1 MNGSGPELAF
11 EAAAAAVV
19 CPDVPLH
26 VVTYES
32 AATFVLALT
41 IAGSGL
47 IVGLTAVAAVL
58 VLVVRRL
65 NVLVAALRKET
76 GAEARGGL
84 LNGDAAK
91 AEAARAQKEEAAR
104 NTTSCAEE
112 DEFD

>member
-1 MNGSGPELAF
+1 MNGSGPALAL
-11 EAAAAAVV
+11 EAAVV

-65 NVLVAALRKET
+65 NALVAALRKET

-91 AEAARAQKEEAAR
+91 AEKARAQKEEAA
-104 NTTSCAEE
+104 NNHTTSCAEE